1 VRVGLQN
8 FEDLM
13 IVALPGRNREWTKRI
28 MACLAALAL
37 CAGLVAC
44 GPITLQRAIDLV
56 RPALAT
62 LEGTVEGYSP
72 TPQPI
77 VVALWNADE
86 PSRGALRFAFAQGRG
101 SFQFV
106 VPAPGRYRIMAF
118 EDRNGDYTFQ
128 PDEPA
133 GVCRTPIMASP
144 GETVS
149 GIVIRIE
156 APGAVSVPLKIEV
169 KANASTDAAPEL
181 NYYQIGQVTTLDDP
195 RFTAANAQA
204 GLWMPIEVIRDAG
217 MGLYFLEPYSPD
229 KTPLLFVHGSGAT
242 PADFRFLV
250 DRVDRSRY
258 QPWVYFYPTGM
269 RLERQSRLLYKVMAI
284 LQDQL
289 EFKQVCLLAHS
300 MGGLVVR
307 GFLSEAARNAFPVEF
322 PAFVSLGTPW
332 QGHAG
337 AAQGVERSPAVIPA
351 WRDMAPASPFLQ
363 ELWATPLPDATAY
376 YLLFGYSGGFSLMID
391 RNNDGGVSLAS
402 QLDPKA
408 QTAARRMYGFNEDHG
423 GILASPAVA
432 ATVNALLR
440 GEAPVPWVER
450 KNN

>member
-1 VRVGLQN
+1 MGLQN
-8 FEDLM
+8 SGGLM
-13 IVALPGRNREWTKRI
+13 TVAPPSRNRERTKRI
-28 MACLAALAL
+28 AACLAALAL
-37 CAGLVAC
+37 CAGLAAC
-44 GPITLQRAIDLV
+44 GPITLQRAVDLV

-62 LEGTVEGYSP
+62 LQGSVEGYSP
-72 TPQPI
+72 DPQPI
-77 VVALWNADE
+77 VVALWNEDE
-86 PSRGALRFAFAQGRG
+86 PSRGALRFAFARGRG
-101 SFQFV
+101 GFRFV
-106 VPAPGRYRIMAF
+106 VPAPGRYRVMAF
-118 EDRNGDYTFQ
+118 EDLNGDYAFQ

-133 GVCRTPIMASP
+133 GICPAPVAAEP
-144 GETVS
+144 GATVS

-156 APGAVSVPLKIEV
+156 TPGAVRVPLKVEV
-169 KANASTDAAPEL
+169 EPNASAGAAPEL
-181 NYYQIGQVTTLDDP
+181 NYYSIGQVTTLDDP
-195 RFTAANAQA
+195 RFSKANAQA

-269 RLERQSRLLYKVMAI
+269 RLDRQSRLLYRALAI
-284 LQDQL
+284 LHEQL
-289 EFKQVCLLAHS
+289 GFRQLCLIAHS
-300 MGGLVVR
+300 MGGLVSR
-307 GFLSEAARNAFPVEF
+307 GFLSEAVRNGFPVEV
-322 PAFVSLGTPW
+322 PVFVSLSAPW

-337 AAQGVERSPAVIPA
+337 AAKGVERSPAVIPA

-363 ELWATPLPDATAY
+363 ELWATPLPDGTAY
-376 YLLFGYSGGFSLMID
+376 HLLFGYSGGFSLMID

-402 QLDPKA
+402 QLDPRA
-408 QTAARRMYGFNEDHG
+408 QTAARRMFGFDEDHG

-440 GEAPVPWVER
+440 GEAPAPWRDRQEAV
-450 KNN
+450 K

>member
-1 VRVGLQN
+1 
-8 FEDLM
+8 M
-13 IVALPGRNREWTKRI
+13 IVAPPDRDREWTKRI
-28 MACLAALAL
+28 VACLATLAF
-37 CAGLVAC
+37 CAVLAAC

-62 LEGTVEGYSP
+62 LQGTVAGYSSD
-72 TPQPI
+72 PQPI

-86 PSRGALRFAFAQGRG
+86 PGRGALRFAFAEGRG
-101 SFQFV
+101 SFRFV

-133 GVCRTPIMASP
+133 GVCPAPIAAYP

-149 GIVIRIE
+149 DIVIRIE
-156 APGAVSVPLKIEV
+156 APGAVRVPLKIEV
-169 KANASTDAAPEL
+169 KPSASTDAAPEL
-181 NYYQIGQVTTLDDP
+181 NYYQVGQVTTLDDP

-229 KTPLLFVHGSGAT
+229 KTPLLFVHGSGANPT
-242 PADFRFLV
+242 AFRFLI
-250 DRVDRSRY
+250 DRIDRSRY

-269 RLERQSRLLYKVMAI
+269 RLERQGQLLYRILAI

-289 EFKQVCLLAHS
+289 EFRRISLVSHS

-307 GFLSEAARNAFPVEF
+307 GALSEAVRNAFPAEF
-322 PAFVSLGTPW
+322 PVFVSLSAPW

-337 AAQGVERSPAVIPA
+337 AAEGVERSPAVIPA
-351 WRDMAPASPFLQ
+351 WRDMAPASRFLQ
-363 ELWATPLPDATAY
+363 DVWATPLPDGTAY

-402 QLDPKA
+402 QLDPRA
-408 QTAARRMYGFNEDHG
+408 QAAARRIYGFGEDHG
-423 GILASPAVA
+423 GILVSPAVA

-440 GEAPVPWVER
+440 GEAPAPWSGRQPAV
-450 KNN
+450 K

>member
-1 VRVGLQN
+1 MTIAPPDRH
-8 FEDLM
+8 
-13 IVALPGRNREWTKRI
+13 RTWKRLN
-28 MACLAALAL
+28 AAGLAALAFW
-37 CAGLVAC
+37 AGCTAC
-44 GPITLQRAIDLV
+44 GPINLQRAIDLV

-72 TPQPI
+72 GPQPI

-101 SFQFV
+101 SFRFV
-106 VPAPGRYRIMAF
+106 VPAPGRYQIMAF

-149 GIVIRIE
+149 DIVVRIE
-156 APGAVSVPLKIEV
+156 APGAVSVPLKIEI
-169 KANASTDAAPEL
+169 KANASRDAAPEL

-195 RFTAANAQA
+195 RFTASNAQA

-217 MGLYFLEPYSPD
+217 MGLYFLEPYSPG
-229 KTPLLFVHGSGAT
+229 KTPLLCVHGSGAT
-242 PADFRFLV
+242 PTDFRFLI
-250 DRVDRSRY
+250 DRIDRSRY

-269 RLERQSRLLYKVMAI
+269 RLERQSQLLYKVMAI

-289 EFKQVCLLAHS
+289 EFKQICLLAHS

-307 GFLSEAARNAFPVEF
+307 GFLSEATRNAFPVEF
-322 PAFVSLGTPW
+322 PAFVSLGAPW

-337 AAQGVERSPAVIPA
+337 AAKGVERSPAVIPA
-351 WRDMAPASPFLQ
+351 WRDMAPASRFLQ
-363 ELWATPLPDATAY
+363 DLWATPLPDGTAY
-376 YLLFGYSGGFSLMID
+376 YLLFGYSGGFSVMID
-391 RNNDGGVSLAS
+391 RNNDGGVSMAS
-402 QLDPKA
+402 QLDPRA
-408 QTAARRMYGFNEDHG
+408 QAEARRMYGFNEDHG
-423 GILASPAVA
+423 SILVSPAVA

-440 GEAPVPWVER
+440 GEKPAPWIDRNQGPR
-450 KNN
+450 